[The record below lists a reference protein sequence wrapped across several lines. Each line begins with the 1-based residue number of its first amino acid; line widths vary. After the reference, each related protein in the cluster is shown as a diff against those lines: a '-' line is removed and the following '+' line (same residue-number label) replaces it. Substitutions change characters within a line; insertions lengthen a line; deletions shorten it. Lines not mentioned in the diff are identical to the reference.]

1 MLFRDV
7 LGQEQVKKRLIQ
19 SVRDNRISH
28 AQLFFGPEGTGKLP
42 LAIAYAQYMC
52 CEHPSEDDSCG
63 SCPSCIKYNKLIH
76 PDLHFAFPVVNTK
89 KGAGKTVS
97 DHFIVQW
104 RETVTANPYISENQ
118 WYGVIDAENK
128 QGFISRNESN
138 EVLRKLSLKSYEA
151 PYKVLIIW
159 LAEKMNA
166 SAANALLKL
175 IEEPPDRTVFL
186 LVAEHTDQIIPTIL
200 SRTQMIRISP
210 LDELAI
216 RSGLLARFPGDEKLI
231 EDVIRRSNGNFSTA
245 AQLME
250 SGEQEREHFEEFVFL
265 MRKCYG
271 REIVELHRWTEK
283 VSGWGRER
291 LKLFL
296 SYALRMIRENFMLN
310 LQQKEITYLSEKE
323 ADFSIRFSPF
333 IHQGNVFAMAA
344 EFQRAIEHIEANGY
358 AKLVLLDLAIKN
370 ILLLKQPA
378 PADQGN

>member
-1 MLFRDV
+1 MLFRNV
-7 LGQEQVKKRLIQ
+7 LGQEPVKKRLIQ

-63 SCPSCIKYNKLIH
+63 SCPSCIKYNKLAH
-76 PDLHFAFPVVNTK
+76 PDLHFAFPVVNTNR
-89 KGAGKTVS
+89 GAGKSVS
-97 DHFIVQW
+97 DHFIEQW

-200 SRTQMIRISP
+200 SRTQMIRIAP
-210 LDELAI
+210 LDEKAI
-216 RSGLLARFPGDEKLI
+216 RVGLQERFSGDEKLI

-245 AQLME
+245 VQLME
-250 SGEQEREHFEEFVFL
+250 SGEQEREHFEEFIFL

-271 REIVELHRWTEK
+271 REIIELHRWTEK
-283 VSGWGRER
+283 VAGWGRER

-310 LQQKEITYLSEKE
+310 LQQKEITYLSERE
-323 ADFSIRFSPF
+323 ADFSMRFSPF

-378 PADQGN
+378 PADQGS

>member
-63 SCPSCIKYNKLIH
+63 ICPSCIKYNKLAH

-97 DHFIVQW
+97 DHFIAQW
-104 RETVTANPYISENQ
+104 RETVTTNPYISENQ

-138 EVLRKLSLKSYEA
+138 EVVRKLSLKSYEA

-200 SRTQMIRISP
+200 SRTQMIRIAP
-210 LDELAI
+210 LEEQAI
-216 RSGLLARFPGDEKLI
+216 RSGLL
-231 EDVIRRSNGNFSTA
+231 
-245 AQLME
+245 
-250 SGEQEREHFEEFVFL
+250 
-265 MRKCYG
+265 
-271 REIVELHRWTEK
+271 
-283 VSGWGRER
+283 
-291 LKLFL
+291 
-296 SYALRMIRENFMLN
+296 
-310 LQQKEITYLSEKE
+310 
-323 ADFSIRFSPF
+323 
-333 IHQGNVFAMAA
+333 
-344 EFQRAIEHIEANGY
+344 
-358 AKLVLLDLAIKN
+358 
-370 ILLLKQPA
+370 
-378 PADQGN
+378 

>member
-28 AQLFFGPEGTGKLP
+28 AQLFFGPGGTGKLP

-52 CEHPSEDDSCG
+52 CEKPSEEDSCG
-63 SCPSCIKYNKLIH
+63 SCPSCIKYSKLAH

-89 KGAGKTVS
+89 KGAGKSIS
-97 DHFIVQW
+97 DHFIGQW
-104 RETVTANPYISENQ
+104 RETITTNPYISENQ
-118 WYGVIDAENK
+118 WYGVIGAENK

-186 LVAEHTDQIIPTIL
+186 LVAEHTDLILPTIL
-200 SRTQMIRISP
+200 SRTQMIRIAP
-210 LDELAI
+210 LDEKAI
-216 RSGLLARFPGDEKLI
+216 RSGLQERFPGDEMLI
-231 EDVIRRSNGNFSTA
+231 EDVIRRSNGNFSTVV
-245 AQLME
+245 QLME
-250 SGEQEREHFEEFVFL
+250 SGEQEQEHFEEFIFL

-271 REIVELHRWTEK
+271 REIVELHRWTDK

-310 LQQKEITYLSEKE
+310 LQQKEITYLSERE
-323 ADFSIRFSPF
+323 ADFSMRFSPF
-333 IHQGNVFAMAA
+333 IHQGNVFTMAA

-378 PADQGN
+378 PVDQGS

>member
-7 LGQEQVKKRLIQ
+7 LGQEPVKKRLIQ

-63 SCPSCIKYNKLIH
+63 SCPSCIKYNKLAH

-97 DHFIVQW
+97 DHYIEQW
-104 RETVTANPYISENQ
+104 RETIVENPYISENQ
-118 WYGVIDAENK
+118 WYGVINAENK

-200 SRTQMIRISP
+200 SRTQMIRIAP
-210 LDELAI
+210 LNEGAI
-216 RSGLLARFPGDEKLI
+216 RHGLQERFPGDEKLI

-245 AQLME
+245 VQLME
-250 SGEQEREHFEEFVFL
+250 SGEQEQEHFEEFIFL
-265 MRKCYG
+265 MRNCYR

-283 VSGWGRER
+283 VAGWGRER
-291 LKLFL
+291 LKVFL

-323 ADFSIRFSPF
+323 ADFSMRFSPF
-333 IHQGNVFAMAA
+333 IHQGNVFDMAA

-370 ILLLKQPA
+370 IMLLKQPA
-378 PADQGN
+378 PVDQDN